1 MKMKEP
7 YLQVDD
13 VAGNGGDSPGAIALQ
28 DDEPV
33 PRIKASEVVALA
45 RDMGVSKKKLIGAL
59 GFDRGE
65 IMRKTR
71 SDEYLDE
78 WQGQL
83 FEHMLGIIGTLN
95 HFYFDG
101 TRDHTSLA
109 ARREWGEYLDW
120 EPFSL
125 GYRPVSEFLRTIEG
139 QDLVA
144 SEIHAGFYG
153 MCL

>member
-59 GFDRGE
+59 GFDKRE
-65 IMRKTR
+65 ILHKAY
-71 SDEYLDE
+71 SDGYLDARQSE
-78 WQGQL
+78 L
-83 FEHMLGIIGTLN
+83 LAHMLGIIARINEL
-95 HFYFDG
+95 YFDG
-101 TRDHTSLA
+101 TSDALSLA
-109 ARREWGEYLDW
+109 ARREMAKFLDW
-120 EPFSL
+120 RPFTL
-125 GYRPVSEFLRTIEG
+125 GCRRASGYFSTLEG
-139 QDLVA
+139 QAQVKQEIVA
-144 SEIHAGFYG
+144 DFFGV
-153 MCL
+153 CP